1 MSIEEIRKGAPDET
15 ATHYSEACEV
25 IYLRRHKG
33 VWNCWVF
40 DGWFLYALEDDEDI
54 KTLHGE

>member
-1 MSIEEIRKGAPDET
+1 MTIEEIRKNKPDG

-25 IYLRRHKG
+25 IYLRRHKC

-40 DGWFLYALEDDEDI
+40 DGWFLYVPEDDEDI
-54 KTLHGE
+54 KPLHGE